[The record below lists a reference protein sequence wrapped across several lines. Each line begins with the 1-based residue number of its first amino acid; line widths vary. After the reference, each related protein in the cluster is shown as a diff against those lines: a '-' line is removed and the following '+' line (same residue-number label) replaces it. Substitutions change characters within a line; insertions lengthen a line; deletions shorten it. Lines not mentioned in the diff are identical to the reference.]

1 MDRGK
6 TCPKHR
12 RKEEAPHVI
21 IVDANILVST
31 VAGKHIRRVVR
42 DAVTR
47 GIVFA
52 APIAQAEEA
61 AHVLEAKI
69 GFQTDDARRLLSE
82 VLHAIQPL
90 EAAAYGHLEDAARA
104 RLHVRAQSDW
114 PVVAAALALDAAI
127 WSNDRDFF
135 GVGIA
140 VWSTKNMALA
150 EPVG

>member
-1 MDRGK
+1 MDRGQAR
-6 TCPKHR
+6 PKR
-12 RKEEAPHVI
+12 RQEEAPDVI

-31 VAGKHIRRVVR
+31 VAGKHTRRVAR
-42 DAVTR
+42 ESVTR
-47 GIVFA
+47 GIVLA

-69 GFQTDDARRLLSE
+69 GFEAGDARRLLGE
-82 VLHAIQPL
+82 VLQAIQPL
-90 EAAAYGHLEDAARA
+90 EPEAYANLEDAARA
-104 RLHVRAQSDW
+104 RLHIRAQSDW

-135 GVGIA
+135 GVGVA

-150 EPVG
+150 EPIG